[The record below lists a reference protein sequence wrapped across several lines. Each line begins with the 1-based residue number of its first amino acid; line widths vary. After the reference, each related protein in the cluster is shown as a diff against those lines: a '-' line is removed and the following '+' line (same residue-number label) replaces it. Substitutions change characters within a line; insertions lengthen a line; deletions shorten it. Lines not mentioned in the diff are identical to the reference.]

1 MGLSYQFKNL
11 NRGVSFT
18 KGQFKK
24 WVKEMKHDDMLI
36 IESVAYD
43 ELVRLG
49 YEPHLVKSQ
58 AGRVVFTEEIL
69 QEYDAE
75 NKRLVAKMYED
86 LAVNDPDDL
95 KRRQIQ
101 AAVLKTP
108 TSVYYD
114 EEFVKSAYFDIK
126 DDKDLD
132 FADAFAKEKKFH
144 ETVVESFDFASW
156 PKGAEQVGF
165 MNEGDVAKRLCFQP
179 TKVVA
184 LSENVSVTFAA
195 VSQAGY
201 YPEDRDKKN
210 QDAFIAGEVI
220 ANPRV
225 NGEVGVLFACFD
237 GHGPGKSKQCYL
249 HCDIVPLHTFISHAF
264 VLFHVTSWH

>member
-1 MGLSYQFKNL
+1 
-11 NRGVSFT
+11 
-18 KGQFKK
+18 
-24 WVKEMKHDDMLI
+24 MKHDDMLI

-49 YEPHLVKSQ
+49 YEPHLVKSP
-58 AGRVVFTEEIL
+58 ADRVVFTKEMIR
-69 QEYDAE
+69 EYDAE
-75 NKRLVAKMYED
+75 NKRLVVKMNED

-108 TSVYYD
+108 TSVFYD

-126 DDKDLD
+126 DDDDLD
-132 FADAFAKEKKFH
+132 LMDAFAKEKKFH

-201 YPEDRDKKN
+201 YPEDRDKTN

-237 GHGPGKSKQCYL
+237 GHGPGKLKQCYL